1 MNGVSVI
8 IPTYNRA
15 GSLPHTVASILQQTH
30 PPLEVIIVD
39 DGSTDDTEAV
49 CAGLPHPVR
58 YVCQANGG
66 VSAARNR
73 GIGEARG
80 EWVALADSDDLW
92 TPRKLEVQLAALA
105 QVPNAR
111 WCASDCLVVDESD
124 APVAGRQGFERVF
137 GVFNHVRETPAS
149 YFSRWLSRSQV
160 QIGEETHA
168 FYSGDFFE
176 LLFHGNVILPSTSV
190 IHQDLFQEAGRF
202 DEAFRFAEETEF
214 FHRAASRRPGV
225 MVMSPLV
232 RYRVAGGDSM
242 TNPANTARFARNAL
256 VSLDRAAAQRDGL
269 KASEQR
275 AYDSGRQR
283 IVSELAYAEL
293 SVLNRR
299 AVRTAL
305 ASAWRAG
312 ARKTPRTLGLYAAS
326 LLPTMALRGL
336 HTVKRRLTS
345 LRS

>member
-1 MNGVSVI
+1 VRRLARSG
-8 IPTYNRA
+8 A
-15 GSLPHTVASILQQTH
+15 LH
-30 PPLEVIIVD
+30 PS
-39 DGSTDDTEAV
+39 GQ
-49 CAGLPHPVR
+49 R
-58 YVCQANGG
+58 GG
-66 VSAARNR
+66 IGCPDR

-105 QVPNAR
+105 QVPEAW
-111 WCASDCLVVDESD
+111 WCASDCVVVDGSD
-124 APVAGRQGFERVF
+124 VPVAGRQGFDRVF
-137 GVFNHVRETPAS
+137 GVFKHVRETPAS

-168 FYSGDFFE
+168 LYSGDFYE
-176 LLFHGNVILPSTSV
+176 LLFLGNVILPSASV
-190 IHQDLFQEAGRF
+190 LHQGLFQEAGRF
-202 DEAFRFAEETEF
+202 DEAFRFAEETEL
-214 FHRAASRRPGV
+214 FHRAASRRSGV

-232 RYRVAGGDSM
+232 RYRIAGGDSM
-242 TNPANTARFARNAL
+242 TNPANTARLARNAL
-256 VSLDRAAAQRDGL
+256 VSMDRAAAQRDGL
-269 KASEQR
+269 TASEKQ

-283 IVSELAYAEL
+283 ILSELAYAEL
-293 SVLNRR
+293 AALNRG

-305 ASAWRAG
+305 ASAWQAG